1 MGALSSTSPVQNSA
15 SSPTSPSD
23 LNDSKITTETTPKP
37 RKFFKSRNAAPSAEI
52 QQIAFQQQQQL
63 AMQQQMMHSNNHG
76 QHSPDDHHPQQY
88 NRGTP
93 QKPGRKKQ
101 TTPKKEK
108 VEKPKVEKP
117 PKIKKER
124 PPKQPKIKEVV
135 QNEPEE
141 SDDEEIISPRRGR
154 ATAEG
159 TRSSGRARGRMVNY
173 NEDAGEEEFLI
184 RTEKRVGPRF
194 FKGQQQSQQQQPT
207 TPSHTITTSS
217 IESQNL
223 HSHNSVESPG
233 SSNQAIN
240 HPPIVL
246 RISKV
251 SKFQFLIHKKMKIKR
266 AALSTKILYK
276 CTNTFTKY
284 HQQSSPAYL

>member
-23 LNDSKITTETTPKP
+23 LNDAKITTETTPKP

-63 AMQQQMMHSNNHG
+63 AMQQQMMHSNNHV
-76 QHSPDDHHPQQY
+76 QHSSDDHSQQY
-88 NRGTP
+88 SRASP
-93 QKPGRKKQ
+93 QKATRKKQ
-101 TTPKKEK
+101 VTPKKEK

-117 PKIKKER
+117 PKVKKER
-124 PPKQPKIKEVV
+124 PPKQPKVKEVV

-141 SDDEEIISPRRGR
+141 SDDDEEEEVSPRRGR
-154 ATAEG
+154 AQAEG

-173 NEDAGEEEFLI
+173 NEEEGEEEFLI
-184 RTEKRVGPRF
+184 RTEKRIAPRF
-194 FKGQQQSQQQQPT
+194 FKGKHQSEQQQPT
-207 TPSHTITTSS
+207 TPSHTITTST

-223 HSHNSVESPG
+223 YSQNSVESSG

-251 SKFQFLIHKKMKIKR
+251 SNFKFSFIKTTKMSAR
-266 AALSTKILYK
+266 
-276 CTNTFTKY
+276 
-284 HQQSSPAYL
+284 